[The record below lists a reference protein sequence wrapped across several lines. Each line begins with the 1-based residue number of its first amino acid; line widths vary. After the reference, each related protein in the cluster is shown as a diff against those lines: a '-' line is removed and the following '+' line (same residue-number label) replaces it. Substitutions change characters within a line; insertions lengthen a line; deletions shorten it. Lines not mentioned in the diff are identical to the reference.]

1 MLQLKLG
8 KIYTSENPRRGKFI
22 IRLKLL
28 HPWESHRIF
37 RILHSIID
45 FYTWKLIINIWNR
58 VRDKLYEPLYFLY
71 LRYPVC
77 FPCDIFFLH
86 FFHLVPY
93 FTALKQAACLLS
105 KLCRS
110 ESFNFSKNHL
120 NVSQLPHCCTSW
132 KITLHEKVRRTSNLL
147 ENGVH
152 NTSRPQIV
160 FILKHHII
168 QWPLWQRRP
177 L

>member
-1 MLQLKLG
+1 MDIYPIICIVFLLVLNWRGARTDDYLK
-8 KIYTSENPRRGKFI
+8 SNV
-22 IRLKLL
+22 IRLF
-28 HPWESHRIF
+28 HSVTESR
-37 RILHSIID
+37 
-45 FYTWKLIINIWNR
+45 R

-77 FPCDIFFLH
+77 FPCEIFFLH

-110 ESFNFSKNHL
+110 ESFDFSKNPL